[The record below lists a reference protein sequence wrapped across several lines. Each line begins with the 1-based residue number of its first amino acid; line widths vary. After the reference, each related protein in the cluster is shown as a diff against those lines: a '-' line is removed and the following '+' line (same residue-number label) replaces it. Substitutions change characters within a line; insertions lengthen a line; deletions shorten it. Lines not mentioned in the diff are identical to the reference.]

1 MQSNLLYPIDDES
14 ARIETAL
21 SAAQAPAGRPFSD
34 LVSRAHQNSS
44 QGVVLVV
51 LTADNSL
58 SCPSGEINAT
68 PIILRAIHASSKCV
82 NRGTLRTVWKSQIY
96 ANVSGPCY
104 WSSLNSS

>member
-14 ARIETAL
+14 AGIETAL

-34 LVSRAHQNSS
+34 LVSRAQQNSS

-68 PIILRAIHASSKCV
+68 PTILRAIHASSSV
-82 NRGTLRTVWKSQIY
+82 
-96 ANVSGPCY
+96 
-104 WSSLNSS
+104 